1 MNAIKRLPLF
11 ILAIMLFAFTYSE
24 NNETKPMLVVID
36 VAHGGK
42 DSGFEFGG
50 VKEKEIVKD
59 IADRIVALNG
69 NSNLKI
75 VLNRTEDTFISLSER
90 VSSINTLKP
99 DAVVSLHINGSPK
112 DDTNSGFEVY
122 TSGKSLES
130 QKLAEVFQKEFHSYK
145 AGDKIAV
152 KEAGFYILKNIE
164 APAVVL
170 EMGFLTNEKDRK
182 IILSNTGREEIARFV
197 LKSLQNFN

>member
-11 ILAIMLFAFTYSE
+11 VLAMTLFAFTYPE
-24 NNETKPMLVVID
+24 INETKPKLVVID

-42 DSGFEFGG
+42 DSGFEFEG
-50 VKEKEIVKD
+50 VNEKEIVKE

-90 VSSINTLKP
+90 VSHINNLKP
-99 DAVVSLHINGSPK
+99 DAVISLHINGSNI
-112 DDTNSGFEVY
+112 DYTNSGFEVY
-122 TSGKSLES
+122 TSGKSKES
-130 QKLAEVFQKEFHSYK
+130 LKLAEIFQNEFYSHK
-145 AGDKIAV
+145 AGEKIVV

-164 APAVVL
+164 APVVL
-170 EMGFLTNEKDRK
+170 IEMGFLTNEKDRG
-182 IILSNTGREEIARFV
+182 IILNDEGQEEIAKFI
-197 LKSLQNFN
+197 LKSLQNLN